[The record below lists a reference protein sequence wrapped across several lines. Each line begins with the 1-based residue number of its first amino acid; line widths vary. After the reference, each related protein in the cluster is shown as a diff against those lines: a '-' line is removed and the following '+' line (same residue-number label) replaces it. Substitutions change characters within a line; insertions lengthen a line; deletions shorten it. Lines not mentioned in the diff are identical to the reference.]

1 MIKKKKNLLKKCIA
15 DGGFIVVCCCLRSE
29 DPEEEDEPNDPT
41 LSPETHTGNMEVGPQ
56 YCVVITPGESRG
68 GGGLSHHCYM
78 MIKQGTGPGP

>member
-1 MIKKKKNLLKKCIA
+1 MLKKCIA

-56 YCVVITPGESRG
+56 YRVVITPGESRG
-68 GGGLSHHCYM
+68 GRVKSSLLHDDKTRHWPGA
-78 MIKQGTGPGP
+78 IKLR

>member
-1 MIKKKKNLLKKCIA
+1 MLKKCIA

-56 YCVVITPGESRG
+56 YRVVITPGESR